1 MTAAPALPRLLAG
14 VRRGGALGVDEHLAL
29 HGPMPALGRRH
40 GGELVNAVERS
51 GLRGR
56 GGAGFPAGTKMR
68 AVASRRGR
76 RVVVVNGGEGEP
88 ASKKDELL
96 LTSAPHLVLD
106 GAVAAALAVG
116 AGEAIVCVKR
126 TALGAIGSVEAA
138 LAGRED
144 PVEVTVVEMPA
155 AYVATEESA
164 LINYL
169 NTGRAL
175 PTFVPPRPFERGVD
189 GRPTLIQNVETLA
202 NVALIARHGADWFRS
217 VGTSDDPGS
226 SLVTLSGAVAAPG
239 VYEVPNGIGVGSLI
253 EHAGGSTAP
262 IQAFLVGGYGGSW
275 VAAERAGAL
284 PLTRDAERAPGAALG
299 AGVLVALPA
308 DACGIEETARVA
320 AYLADA
326 SARQCGPC
334 EHGLPAIADVLAEI
348 AAGMA
353 EPGAHGWVERWS
365 EDVIGRGACGHPDGA
380 VRFVSSAL
388 FAFRDELARHE
399 AGEGCTA
406 DAQGRAILPIPE
418 PVGAAA

>member
-1 MTAAPALPRLLAG
+1 MPAAPPLPRVLAG
-14 VRRGGALGVDEHLAL
+14 VRRGSALGIDEHLAI
-29 HGPMPALGRRH
+29 HGPMPTPGRRRV
-40 GGELVNAVERS
+40 GELVDAVERS

-56 GGAGFPAGTKMR
+56 GGAGFPAGAKMR

-76 RVVVVNGGEGEP
+76 RILVVNGGEGEP
-88 ASKKDELL
+88 ASRKDELL

-106 GAVAAALAVG
+106 GAVAAAQAVG
-116 AGEAIVCVKR
+116 GGEAIVCVKR

-144 PVEVTVVEMPA
+144 PVEVTVVEVPA

-164 LINYL
+164 LVNYL
-169 NTGRAL
+169 NTGHAL

-202 NVALIARHGADWFRS
+202 NVGLIARHGPEWFRS
-217 VGTSDDPGS
+217 VGTADDPGS
-226 SLVTLSGAVAAPG
+226 SLVTMSGAVNAPA
-239 VYEVPNGIGVGSLI
+239 VYEVPNGIGLSSLI
-253 EHAGGSTAP
+253 EHAGGPTAP

-275 VAAERAGAL
+275 VTAERAGAL
-284 PLTRDAERAPGAALG
+284 PLTRAAEAAPIAALG
-299 AGVLVALPA
+299 SGVLVALPA
-308 DACGIEETARVA
+308 DACGIEEAARVA

-334 EHGLPAIADVLAEI
+334 RHGLPAIADVLAEI
-348 AAGMA
+348 AEGIA
-353 EPGAHGWVERWS
+353 EPGAHGWVERWG
-365 EDVIGRGACGHPDGA
+365 EDVAGRGACGHPDGA
-380 VRFVSSAL
+380 VRFVSSAM

-406 DAQGRAILPIPE
+406 DAHGRPILPVPDA
-418 PVGAAA
+418 VGAVA